1 MDYLHLILDIGLTTD
16 PDVILQKIMERQP
29 MKFKL
34 REETQRQVD
43 EFFRQMP
50 EEQKLKYSFLH
61 DVEQQGIRK
70 TLVRQL
76 HRQFA
81 PLPKSVLQKVEATH
95 DQKQLEN
102 WIDQIITANSLAD
115 MGLLTK

>member
-1 MDYLHLILDIGLTTD
+1 
-16 PDVILQKIMERQP
+16 MESQP

-43 EFFRQMP
+43 EFFRHMP

-61 DVEQQGIRK
+61 DAQRVAEQQGIRK
-70 TLVRQL
+70 TLVRLL
-76 HRQFA
+76 HRKFA
-81 PLPKSVLQKVEATH
+81 PVPESVVQKVEATH

>member
-1 MDYLHLILDIGLTTD
+1 
-16 PDVILQKIMERQP
+16 MESQP

-50 EEQKLKYSFLH
+50 EEQKLRYSFLH

-70 TLVRQL
+70 TLVRLL
-76 HRQFA
+76 HRKFA
-81 PLPKSVLQKVEATH
+81 PVPKSVVQKVEATH

-115 MGLLTK
+115 MGLLSK